1 MGVDLPVQLL
11 NHRAYENIHV
21 EMRSGNRRANST
33 ARADWLQH
41 LQPARHARAER
52 E

>member
-11 NHRAYENIHV
+11 NHRTYEDTHV
-21 EMRSGNRRANST
+21 AMRRVDHRASGP

-41 LQPARHARAER
+41 L
-52 E
+52 

>member
-11 NHRAYENIHV
+11 NHRAYEDTHV
-21 EMRSGNRRANST
+21 EMRRVDHRASGA

-41 LQPARHARAER
+41 L
-52 E
+52 